1 MIMKKLYSVA
11 ALLVITLLTSCELA
25 GDIFEAGAY
34 TGIFIVVI
42 IVALVLWLLSK
53 FRGRS

>member
-1 MIMKKLYSVA
+1 MKKLYSII
-11 ALLVITLLTSCELA
+11 ALLAITLLTSCELA

-42 IVALVLWLLSK
+42 IIALVVWLLSK
-53 FRGRS
+53 FRGRG